1 MLTASLEFIKQS
13 FFTKYSYAMPSQI
26 APSCHIVFV
35 SSLLSFP
42 SNSLQR
48 SNAPLLS
55 LGYVQPYPPPP
66 VPGQCLTSTFD
77 GRSGWGR
84 GGKRVKQASTS
95 SVARHHV
102 AKLQLNERVLRGI
115 STLPSFKTVRV
126 APGRGRG
133 IGEGG
138 GKYRLQIDHCLGQHC
153 TANRSCYKTKY
164 GFVQQMVGGT
174 TFQPHT
180 QSSCTRLCVTHTVLR
195 GKVIP
200 TWTL

>member
-13 FFTKYSYAMPSQI
+13 FFKKYSYAMPSQI

-55 LGYVQPYPPPP
+55 LVYVQPYPPPR
-66 VPGQCLTSTFD
+66 PGTVFDVNFRWTF
-77 GRSGWGR
+77 GGGG

-102 AKLQLNERVLRGI
+102 GKLQLNERVLRGI

-164 GFVQQMVGGT
+164 DSVQLMVGGT

-180 QSSCTRLCVTHTVLR
+180 QSSCTRLCVTHTALR

>member
-1 MLTASLEFIKQS
+1 MSCCFRLQPAFLPFQLTSKIKC
-13 FFTKYSYAMPSQI
+13 TTPLPRLRVAVPS
-26 APSCHIVFV
+26 
-35 SSLLSFP
+35 
-42 SNSLQR
+42 
-48 SNAPLLS
+48 
-55 LGYVQPYPPPP
+55 PPP

-164 GFVQQMVGGT
+164 DSVQLMVGGT

-180 QSSCTRLCVTHTVLR
+180 QSSCTRLCVTHTALR